1 MGIEYLVASAV
12 VSFVATLLFVPWLI
26 RNLRGTSAMGRDINK
41 PGTPKVPE
49 MGGLAVILGSYVGV
63 TLLVVFSPDETSRV
77 YYAAIVA
84 SLGAGVVGVMDDAF
98 DLRKRT
104 KAIAPFLLALPLGFA
119 ALASGNTVLFG
130 VSVGYLIV
138 PAVAVGVTSAANAAN
153 MLEGLNG
160 LGCGLMI
167 IMTATLI
174 ALSSLLGSSGGGFLL
189 FPLLGSLIAFLW
201 YNRYPARVFP
211 GDSMTL
217 FAGATLA
224 SAAIISAPS
233 IKTLGA
239 ILFLPMIAEFLLKA
253 SGRFHAE
260 NYGHV
265 NLDGTLDWNGKVQ
278 SLTHLIMRGGRL
290 REWQVVVVLWGA
302 EAAICSVVFM
312 WVVLRL

>member
-1 MGIEYLVASAV
+1 
-12 VSFVATLLFVPWLI
+12 
-26 RNLRGTSAMGRDINK
+26 
-41 PGTPKVPE
+41 
-49 MGGLAVILGSYVGV
+49 MGGLAVILGSCVGV

-130 VSVGYLIV
+130 VTVGYLIV

-174 ALSSLLGSSGGGFLL
+174 ALSSLLGSSGGGFFL

-224 SAAIISAPS
+224 SAAIISTPS

-265 NLDGTLDWNGKVQ
+265 NPDGTLDWTGKVQ
-278 SLTHLIMRGGRL
+278 SVTHLVMRGGRL
-290 REWQVVVVLWGA
+290 REWQVVVLLWGA
-302 EAAICSVVFM
+302 EAAICSVVLM